1 MIGWARRTLGPIF
14 EHEQLMMITVS
25 TVLVMMGQGVISPVL
40 PLFSNKFG
48 VGAAAIGLTLT
59 SFGLARLV
67 LNIPMGI
74 AADRYGR
81 RLLLVSGPV
90 IAAVGMVGSGLSGS
104 LPELL
109 AWRFIAG
116 AGSAIYATGAQVF
129 LADVS
134 TPQTRARY
142 LGTNQ
147 GALLLGTSFGP
158 AIGGFTADAW
168 GLEAPF
174 LIVGLCSLV
183 AGGYAYL
190 RLPETRHL
198 NPEAPRAVAVTPGAA
213 APRTAWL
220 QLLLSRDF
228 LLIAVMNAAIFV
240 TRTGGR
246 QTIMPL
252 LGATTLGLSTAS
264 LGWIFSLMAIVN
276 MLLVVPSSVIA
287 DRMGRKWSIVPS
299 GVLVGVTMFMLAG
312 THSYWMFF
320 SAAMLHSVAASLSG
334 PAPAAYAVDI
344 SPPGLRGLGMGMF
357 RSGGDVGFMIGPPL
371 VGLIADASGFGAAM
385 FANGVIMVVASL
397 LFLLATETG
406 GRQVRARQAAEAA
419 STSH

>member
-1 MIGWARRTLGPIF
+1 MIRWARRTLGPIF

-40 PLFSNKFG
+40 PLFADKFG

-81 RLLLVSGPV
+81 RLLLVSGP
-90 IAAVGMVGSGLSGS
+90 IIGAVGMIGSGLSGS

-158 AIGGFTADAW
+158 AIGGITADAW
-168 GLEAPF
+168 GVEAPF
-174 LIVGLCSLV
+174 AIVGVFSLI

-198 NPEAPRAVAVTPGAA
+198 QAEAPKPVRVAGEP
-213 APRTAWL
+213 APRRAWL
-220 QLLLSRDF
+220 GLLLSRDF
-228 LLIAVMNAAIFV
+228 LLIAVMNAAIFT

-252 LGATTLGLSTAS
+252 LGASTLGLSTAS

-276 MLLVVPSSVIA
+276 MALVVPSAFIA
-287 DRMGRKWSIVPS
+287 DRMGRKWTIVPS
-299 GVLVGVTMFMLAG
+299 GVLVGLTMFMLAG
-312 THSYWMFF
+312 AHDYWTFF
-320 SAAMLHSVAASLSG
+320 AAGMLHSVAASLSG

-344 SPPGLRGLGMGMF
+344 SPPHLRGLGMGMF
-357 RSGGDVGFMIGPPL
+357 RSGGDVGFMLGPPM
-371 VGLIADASGFGAAM
+371 VGFIADRAGYGAAM
-385 FANGVIMVVASL
+385 AANGALMAAVAV
-397 LFLLATETG
+397 LFLLARETG
-406 GRQVRARQAAEAA
+406 GRHAAERAEA
-419 STSH
+419 NEARPRR